1 MSSPSSIA
9 RRALM
14 RDALAQVLDNK
25 VFRILMILTFVMV
38 AVTFLIG
45 FREDEVTLLWGMK
58 TYDYA
63 DLPGFSMIDIG
74 AEQQRQTIDAVQDF
88 FVSGLAG
95 TFGLLFCIAATS
107 FFVPRMLEKG
117 AADPLFSK
125 PVSRFALLLSRYV
138 ASVLFIAILASI
150 LVGGIHVGMLLN
162 SGYSS
167 DGFLWAAPRLVYQF
181 ALIAA
186 VSALVGV
193 WTRSNTAALLLTF
206 VFYAVCTGVHQGWI
220 VKEFTIQQPEF
231 GMITELGNAS
241 ADEQVVDELSGFT
254 RYAAMALDTAHYVL
268 PKTHD
273 APRIERLLRDQL
285 DKVFDGGRSVAAAT
299 VNGRPLIV
307 KRVGNSGLKVRHSG
321 NEYVEFGE
329 ADGPWEINVRR
340 DKLDVRVGED
350 GSLELLMDGTAL
362 ELIDPESVVEQTYNP
377 FEWYDARF
385 GWSAPWKSNAWFS
398 LLSSLAFVVA
408 TLGVAWLKL
417 RRISF

>member
-25 VFRILMILTFVMV
+25 VFRILMVLTFLMVALTFV
-38 AVTFLIG
+38 IG
-45 FREDEVTLLWGMK
+45 FREDEVNLLWGFK
-58 TYDYA
+58 SYDYA
-63 DLPGFSMIDIG
+63 DLPGMFMIDVG
-74 AEQQRQTIDAVQDF
+74 AEQQRQAIDSVQGF

-125 PVSRFALLLSRYV
+125 PVSRFALLVSRYI
-138 ASVLFIAILASI
+138 ASVLFIAILASL
-150 LVGGIHVGMLLN
+150 LVGGIHIGLLVN

-167 DGFLWAAPRLVYQF
+167 EGFLWSAPRLVYQF

-206 VFYAVCTGVHQGWI
+206 VFYAVCTGVHNGWI
-220 VKEFTIQQPEF
+220 VKEFTIQQPDF
-231 GMITELGNAS
+231 GMLKEIGSAG
-241 ADEQVVDELSGFT
+241 ADEQVVEEIDGFAH
-254 RYAAMALDTAHYVL
+254 YAGMALNTAHYVL

-285 DKVFDGGRSVAAAT
+285 DKVLDGGNSAVAAH

-307 KRVGNSGLKVRHSG
+307 ERLGDSGLSVRYSSD
-321 NEYVEFGE
+321 EYPAFGE
-329 ADGPWEINVRR
+329 ERGPWTLNLRR
-340 DKLDVRVGED
+340 EKVLVEVLED
-350 GSLELLMDGTAL
+350 GTLGLFQDGEAL
-362 ELIDPESVVEQTYNP
+362 ELIDPGSVFEQTFDP

-385 GWSAPWKSNAWFS
+385 GWGTPWKSNAWFS
-398 LLSSLAFVVA
+398 LLTSLAFVAA
-408 TLGVAWLKL
+408 TLGIAWLKL